1 MSCGGTFTGI
11 PSRAFVNFV
20 PRSGSKEKL
29 ERFGIS
35 HRRAGETGVLGIL
48 RGDGADR
55 VFGIHTASDLPGG
68 TIGLLFPSFK
78 LGNNKAG
85 AEQCRCRPLPDHDPG
100 KVRPCVH
107 PAAGGRYPLYRQS
120 RCSRAPIPS
129 HAAYL
134 AGGAGYIGVG
144 KLTAG
149 TAYNAPAETAGLEG
163 TTRSVS
169 QESQERIRDLGS
181 RTVSSISDLYGG
193 TAEIQLHTPGA
204 YAYWGT
210 GNTAHPHTLLPNHNG
225 SFDVDAEAL
234 ILCAGLYAGYIF

>member
-1 MSCGGTFTGI
+1 MPCF
-11 PSRAFVNFV
+11 AAAA
-20 PRSGSKEKL
+20 
-29 ERFGIS
+29 
-35 HRRAGETGVLGIL
+35 AGHFRIMI
-48 RGDGADR
+48 RGKSAHVSTPQLGAD
-55 VFGIHTASDLPGG
+55 A
-68 TIGLLFPSFK
+68 
-78 LGNNKAG
+78 
-85 AEQCRCRPLPDHDPG
+85 
-100 KVRPCVH
+100 
-107 PAAGGRYPLYRQS
+107 LYI
-120 RCSRAPIPS
+120 AS
-129 HAAYL
+129 HAVVAL
-134 AGGAGYIGVG
+134 QSLVTRLTSPVEPVIIGVG

-149 TAYNAPAETAGLEG
+149 TTYNAPAETAGLEG